1 MDSFAVFVEVTI
13 WLLYSSLIWCILRYI
28 LRWVGDICNGRTG
41 MNVLCV
47 MANSS
52 FASLQKEGTTQRTV
66 LRSLHI
72 SIVRRSGDRG
82 AIMPVPLP
90 KDEGGGEGGEGGGGE
105 R

>member
-1 MDSFAVFVEVTI
+1 
-13 WLLYSSLIWCILRYI
+13 
-28 LRWVGDICNGRTG
+28 

-47 MANSS
+47 MTNSS

-90 KDEGGGEGGEGGGGE
+90 KDEGGCREGDGGGGGE
-105 R
+105 RCEEGRKSNTEAKETAGKRSEG